1 MPQPYGPGQEPDDTA
16 VTMSQLLDRGLPGQ
30 LQPAGAWNLPAGEAV
45 ILAGD
50 AATGNRIRMCLDV
63 AGISAAVV
71 VLAPSGQLE
80 WQGDAVE

>member
-1 MPQPYGPGQEPDDTA
+1 MPQPYGPGQEPDDVA
-16 VTMSQLLDRGLPGQ
+16 ATMSQLLDRTLPGQ
-30 LQPAGAWNLPAGEAV
+30 RTPAGPWSLPAGEAV

-71 VLAPSGQLE
+71 VLAQSGQLDG
-80 WQGDAVE
+80 QSDAVE